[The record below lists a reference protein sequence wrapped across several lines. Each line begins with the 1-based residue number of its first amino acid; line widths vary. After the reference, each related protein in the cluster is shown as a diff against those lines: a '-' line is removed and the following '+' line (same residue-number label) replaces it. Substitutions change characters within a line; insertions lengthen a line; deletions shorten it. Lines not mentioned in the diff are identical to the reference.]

1 MIIDN
6 HPQIVNIWSVSKDGL
21 YNYALKYTK
30 DEDVAQE
37 IQQQVL
43 MKIYKACSNKTEI
56 RNLRAWLFQ
65 VTHNAIIDYQKEQRK
80 LKTIPV
86 NQVAAE
92 DQSIWSD
99 LALYI
104 EPLIS
109 FLPPKYAIPL
119 ELSVLK
125 GLKQTE
131 IAQQLNLSLSATKS
145 RILRAKNL
153 LRKEIEDCCH
163 LEKRADGQILDFR
176 IKESCK
182 GLREFQMHQLS
193 NSKKCC

>member
-1 MIIDN
+1 MIFNN
-6 HPQIVNIWSVSKDGL
+6 HPQIVHIWSISKDRL

-30 DEDVAQE
+30 DEDITQE
-37 IQQQVL
+37 ILQQVL
-43 MKIYKACSNKTEI
+43 MKIYQACCNKTEI

-65 VTHNAIIDYQKEQRK
+65 VTHNAIIDYRKEQKK

-86 NQVAAE
+86 KQVIPE
-92 DQSIWSD
+92 DQNIWSE
-99 LALYI
+99 LAFYI
-104 EPLIS
+104 EPLIG
-109 FLPPKYAIPL
+109 FLPTKYALPL

-125 GLKQTE
+125 GLKQAE

-153 LRKEIEDCCH
+153 LRQEIESCCH
-163 LEKRADGQILDFR
+163 LEKRADGQILDFH

-182 GLREFQMHQLS
+182 PLQAFKEQRLS
-193 NSKKCC
+193 NANCC

>member
-21 YNYALKYTK
+21 YNYALKHTK
-30 DEDVAQE
+30 DQDIAQE

-43 MKIYKACSNKTEI
+43 MKIYKACCNKTEI

-80 LKTIPV
+80 LKSIPIKQSLS
-86 NQVAAE
+86 N
-92 DQSIWSD
+92 DQSVWSD
-99 LALYI
+99 LAFHI
-104 EPLIS
+104 EPLIG
-109 FLPPKYAIPL
+109 FLPTKYAIPL
-119 ELSVLK
+119 ELSALK
-125 GLKQTE
+125 GLKQAE

-153 LRKEIEDCCH
+153 LKKEIETCCH
-163 LEKRADGQILDFR
+163 LEKRADGQILDFH

-182 GLREFQMHQLS
+182 PLQLFKEKQIQ
-193 NSKKCC
+193 NVTCC